1 MLKADYIV
9 VHCRTT
15 FETNNFK
22 RYIYTSVGIMI
33 FE

>member
-22 RYIYTSVGIMI
+22 RYIYKCWHNG
-33 FE
+33 F